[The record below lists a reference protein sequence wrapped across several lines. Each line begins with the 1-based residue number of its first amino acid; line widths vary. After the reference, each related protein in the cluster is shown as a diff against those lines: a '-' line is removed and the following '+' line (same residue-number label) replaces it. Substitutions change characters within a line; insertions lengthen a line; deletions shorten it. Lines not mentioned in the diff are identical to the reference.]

1 MVIRG
6 RRGRE
11 QTPRACLAP
20 MSRASHSLTPHSP
33 GLILLRGK
41 LRPKRC
47 CDFPMSLNKGKGK
60 PGGAL
65 RARVSIYRAPT
76 VYKCCLSGV
85 GPPSPGQQHQGLRVY
100 PHTHSCLVPS
110 LPHPPLC
117 LSPHP
122 APTHRRAGG
131 GEPPTLPFRQ
141 DSLSP
146 MSAPLWP
153 AEKGEACL
161 YWPRVARPP
170 PPGP

>member
-20 MSRASHSLTPHSP
+20 MSRASYSLTPHSP

-47 CDFPMSLNKGKGK
+47 CDFPMSLNKGKGR

-100 PHTHSCLVPS
+100 PHTRSCLVPS
-110 LPHPPLC
+110 SLFPFASECNNQGAEQEVEDMFLGVSAS
-117 LSPHP
+117 LLGGMGSLISSSSL
-122 APTHRRAGG
+122 AGG
-131 GEPPTLPFRQ
+131 SQ
-141 DSLSP
+141 
-146 MSAPLWP
+146 
-153 AEKGEACL
+153 
-161 YWPRVARPP
+161 
-170 PPGP
+170 PPGHL